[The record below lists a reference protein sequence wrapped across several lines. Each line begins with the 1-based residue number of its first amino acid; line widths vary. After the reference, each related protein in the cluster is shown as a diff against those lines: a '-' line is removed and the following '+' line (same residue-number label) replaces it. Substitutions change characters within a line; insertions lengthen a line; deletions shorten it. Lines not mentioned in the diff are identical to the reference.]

1 MLPNL
6 AGLEATI
13 PGWNHPCL
21 AAEYISTLL
30 HECFLQYLRCIN
42 LHGHFL
48 LLMFSTEAKWLSPH
62 VRHRVMPRK
71 TW

>member
-30 HECFLQYLRCIN
+30 HERFLQYLRCIN

-48 LLMFSTEAKWLSPH
+48 ILFF
-62 VRHRVMPRK
+62 
-71 TW
+71 